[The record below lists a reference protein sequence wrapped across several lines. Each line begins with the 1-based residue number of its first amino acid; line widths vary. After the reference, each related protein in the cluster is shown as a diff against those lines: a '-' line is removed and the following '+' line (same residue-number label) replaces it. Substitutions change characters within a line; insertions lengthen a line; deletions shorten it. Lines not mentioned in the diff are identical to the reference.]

1 MKTRIKNMAGRVA
14 EHTPA
19 LLVYLDADLR
29 VRFANRHLF
38 ALLGH
43 TPREIRGRLLA
54 ELLDP
59 ATLKY
64 ALKHKAEIERGN
76 LEPRDYV
83 LRDKRGE
90 RRFVQVRAALDRDAE
105 GRGIGFFACT
115 ADNAA
120 EREARAALERLSFA
134 LSASE
139 AGVWY
144 WDLAAD
150 AVHYSPE
157 FRALLGYGASGLPR
171 EYTFFAALHPDE
183 VLPIFDA
190 VATAIQEGAGFD
202 REFRMRCA
210 DGSYRWL
217 RGVGRALR
225 DPDSGIVV
233 RFAGSVRDISP
244 RKQAEAQLREAND
257 LAAATLDGCL
267 EISEELAERR
277 RLDRVR
283 RELLAA
289 ANHDLRTPLAS
300 IIAALDLLRDGAA
313 AHGEQAAS
321 SFVGIALENAE
332 RLARVVEQ
340 WLDVERIDLGTQRV
354 QRESFDA
361 GAVLAA
367 AAAGSAAFAEE
378 RGVQLEAAG
387 GTAEAVGDPGRLKQ
401 ALSHLIQNAIE
412 RSPRGAAV
420 RVKVEARKDGLA
432 VLVEDRGTA
441 AFSGLDLGLS
451 LAKAI
456 VERLGGTLRYD
467 SGGREPGI
475 TFRVE
480 LPRVR

>member
-1 MKTRIKNMAGRVA
+1 MASRVA
-14 EHTPA
+14 EHAPA
-19 LLVYLDADLR
+19 LLIYLDSDLR
-29 VRFANRHLF
+29 VRFANRHLHE
-38 ALLGH
+38 LLGH
-43 TPREIRGRLLA
+43 APREIRGKLLA

-64 ALKHKAEIERGN
+64 ALKHKAEVERGN
-76 LEPRDYV
+76 LAPRDYV
-83 LRDKRGE
+83 LRDKSGE
-90 RRFVQVRAALDRDAE
+90 RKFVQVRAALDRDDQ

-134 LSASE
+134 LSASA

-150 AVHYSPE
+150 SAHYSPE
-157 FRALLGYGASGLPR
+157 FKALLGYDSRELPADF
-171 EYTFFAALHPDE
+171 TFFTALHPDE
-183 VLPIFDA
+183 VLPAFDA
-190 VATAIQEGAGFD
+190 VATAIQEGGGFD

-210 DGSYRWL
+210 DGGYRWL

-225 DPDSGIVV
+225 DPDSDAVV

-244 RKQAEAQLREAND
+244 RKQAELQLREANQ

-289 ANHDLRTPLAS
+289 ANHGLRTPLAS
-300 IIAALDLLRDGAA
+300 IIAALDLLRDGATA
-313 AHGEQAAS
+313 QGEPAVS

-340 WLDVERIDLGTQRV
+340 WLDVERIDLGASRIQRT
-354 QRESFDA
+354 SFDP

-367 AAAGSAAFAEE
+367 ALAGSAAFAAE
-378 RGVQLEAAG
+378 RGVRLEVESG
-387 GTAEAVGDPGRLKQ
+387 GLASASGDAERLQQ
-401 ALSHLIQNAIE
+401 ALAHLIQNAIE

-420 RVKVEARKDGLA
+420 RAQVTARKAGFA
-432 VLVEDRGTA
+432 VLIEDQGAA

-456 VERLGGTLRYD
+456 VERLGGVLRH
-467 SGGREPGI
+467 GRREQGDGAAFHIEMPQAGR
-475 TFRVE
+475 T
-480 LPRVR
+480 